1 MYFIEW
7 KDEQG
12 NDKSFL
18 AEAWIVRDVYI
29 ESLEAKGLKPSWKLA
44 EEVLAERI

>member
-7 KDEQG
+7 KDENG
-12 NDKSFL
+12 EERSFN
-18 AEAWIVRDVYI
+18 AEAWIVRDVYM
-29 ESLEAKGLKPSWKLA
+29 EELEQKGLNPTCKLV